1 MNKHS
6 IKSLCLKGA
15 LSSGSLKFNFAK
27 YELRE
32 GIWQICIREFGYL
45 VKPTT
50 SIFVQF
56 SCNLIKDLRENKDSV
71 VENFLP
77 VIGSAKLEGKVN
89 EKKIVYF
96 EPIWFQVT
104 TPDKEIC
111 LFFRNPFSEE
121 LIKNECEV
129 FVTLLLQRVL

>member
-1 MNKHS
+1 MNKYS
-6 IKSLCLKGA
+6 IKSLCFKGA

-45 VKPTT
+45 VKPAT

-89 EKKIVYF
+89 EKK
-96 EPIWFQVT
+96 
-104 TPDKEIC
+104 
-111 LFFRNPFSEE
+111 
-121 LIKNECEV
+121 
-129 FVTLLLQRVL
+129 